1 MFKPNAI
8 LTTDFYKIGHVFQ
21 YPEKTTK
28 VYSNLTPR
36 DNKYTICNDS
46 PFFDGK
52 MVFFGLQY
60 FIKSFLIEQFNET
73 FFNKPLISVLSDY
86 QCRVMS
92 SLGILIPRT
101 HIETLHKLGY
111 LPIEIKAL
119 PEGSRVNMRI
129 PVLTITNTHTEFYWL
144 TNFLETALSAVLW
157 KMCNNASIAFEYKRI
172 LTEYANKTGVPLDS
186 VSYQGHDF
194 SFRGMSGIEDAM
206 CSGMAH
212 LTSFKGTDTI
222 PAIEALEY
230 YYDATVSEDVI
241 GCSIPA
247 TEHSVMC
254 SGGKDTEIETFKRL
268 ITQVYSSGFVSIVS
282 DTWDFWKVLT
292 EYLPQLKDIIM
303 ARDGKVVIRP
313 DSGDPVEIICGLPMF
328 ECNNKR
334 QYGGSEFLH
343 QMDDIKFQL
352 HNTSY
357 ECIKFK
363 DDYICKI
370 KYPYEKITKPQQ
382 KGAVEVLWDLF
393 GGTINEKGYKVLDS
407 HIGLIY
413 GDSITIERANEI
425 LKRLET
431 KGFASSN
438 IVFGIGSYTYN
449 YNTRDSFGMAVKST
463 YVEVGF
469 EPREIEKDP
478 KTGDG
483 VKKSAK
489 GLLCVQLNEKG
500 EFVLKDQCTKEME
513 EIGELKTVF
522 FNGRL
527 TNADNLI
534 NIRKRLEIK

>member
-1 MFKPNAI
+1 MFKPSAI

-73 FFNKPLISVLSDY
+73 FFNKPLLSVLSDY

-101 HIETLHKLGY
+101 HIEALHKLGY

-129 PVLTITNTHTEFYWL
+129 PVLTITNTHSDFYWL

-172 LTEYANKTGVPLDS
+172 LTEYANKTGVPLDF

-268 ITQVYSSGFVSIVS
+268 ITKVYPSGFVSIVS
-282 DTWDFWKVLT
+282 DTWDFWKVIT

-303 ARDGKVVIRP
+303 ARNGKVVIRP
-313 DSGDPVEIICGLPMF
+313 DSGDPVEIICGK
-328 ECNNKR
+328 EIRCNDPRDVIENR
-334 QYGGSEFLH
+334 
-343 QMDDIKFQL
+343 DIDI
-352 HNTSY
+352 S
-357 ECIKFK
+357 
-363 DDYICKI
+363 
-370 KYPYEKITKPQQ
+370 KPEY
-382 KGAVEVLWDLF
+382 KGAVTCLWDIF

-425 LKRLET
+425 LKRLEA

-463 YVEVGF
+463 YVEVDF

-478 KTGDG
+478 KTGDSI
-483 VKKSAK
+483 KKSAK
-489 GLLCVQLNEKG
+489 GLLCVQLDEKG
-500 EFVLKDQCTKEME
+500 EFILKDQCSKEIE
-513 EIGELKTVF
+513 DSGELKTVF

-527 TNADNLI
+527 TNADNLT
-534 NIRKRLEIK
+534 NIRKRLDIK